1 MYNIFKEDEESRLE
15 KNMKKYLVS
24 LISIF
29 ISIVCIISYNI
40 IGSEVLADGTLVEPF
55 FLIPFGWLFFAIGIT
70 TGIAAFI
77 ISCTRKSREVQ

>member
-1 MYNIFKEDEESRLE
+1 
-15 KNMKKYLVS
+15 MKKYLVS

-55 FLIPFGWLFFAIGIT
+55 FLIPFGWLFFAIGII
-70 TGIAAFI
+70 TGISAFI